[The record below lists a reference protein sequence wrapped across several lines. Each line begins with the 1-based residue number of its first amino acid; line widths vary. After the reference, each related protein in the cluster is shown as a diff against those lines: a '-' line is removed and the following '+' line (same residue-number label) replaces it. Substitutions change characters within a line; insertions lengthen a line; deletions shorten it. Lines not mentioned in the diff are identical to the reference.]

1 MRGTLLALQQ
11 VDAPSARRTIPIPSS
26 LTEAAHLRV
35 TQMVYKVEFRR
46 PHKSQLLPVRIT
58 PAEDGRTYVHA
69 DEEQGVAQ
77 VAAESEN
84 SSPSAAAVALAKDKK
99 CSVAVVYK

>member
-1 MRGTLLALQQ
+1 MLLALCKLT
-11 VDAPSARRTIPIPSS
+11 RRPTGAESLGSS
-26 LTEAAHLRV
+26 LLV
-35 TQMVYKVEFRR
+35 TAQLTVTHMVYKVEFRR

-99 CSVAVVYK
+99 CSVVVVYK